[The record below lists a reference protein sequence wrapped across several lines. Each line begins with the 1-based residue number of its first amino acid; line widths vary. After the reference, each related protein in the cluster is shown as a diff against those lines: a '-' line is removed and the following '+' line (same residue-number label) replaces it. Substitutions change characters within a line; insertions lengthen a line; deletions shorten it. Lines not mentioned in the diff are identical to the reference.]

1 MLVYSYLL
9 NIHFME
15 EAPRKRTTQKQIDES
30 GSAGLSMYEEA
41 KNRIQGTKKPEGSYP
56 VAGKEIP
63 LKQSDR
69 RGKTNTPN
77 KKYVPLPE
85 PNRKPGQ
92 EAG

>member
-1 MLVYSYLL
+1 
-9 NIHFME
+9 ME

-41 KNRIQGTKKPEGSYP
+41 KNRIQGTKNPDGSDP
-56 VAGKEIP
+56 VVGNERP
-63 LKQSDR
+63 LDESAR
-69 RGKTNTPN
+69 RCKTNTPN